1 MQDGSQDASES
12 AAVGESTTA
21 KKKRKRNR
29 KKNKNKGEGGA
40 EVAEGN
46 IFDLDAHFD
55 PSTNQLGEGLGKAP
69 NNTGYMSH
77 RPNQSQN

>member
-40 EVAEGN
+40 EAAEGN

-55 PSTNQLGEGLGKAP
+55 PNTNELGEGLGKAS
-69 NNTGYMSH
+69 NNAGYMSH
-77 RPNQSQN
+77 RPNQS